1 MPYLIDDVHSG
12 NVWESLKSQNSVEID
27 KTKADY
33 KRDQHQKYKLK
44 RYIRHNK
51 SNKLDLRM
59 VSNQATVSSE
69 IVRIPHLVYRK
80 FRRYKNTRVNYT
92 SVDVS
97 YEFFDSSNLHLISD
111 FKRKPKRKYG
121 RQMFFNNQKFKKN
134 L

>member
-1 MPYLIDDVHSG
+1 MPYLIDDVYSG
-12 NVWESLKSQNSVEID
+12 DIWESLRSQSSVRTD
-27 KTKADY
+27 KTKADC
-33 KRDQHQKYKLK
+33 KQDQHQKYKLK

-59 VSNQATVSSE
+59 VSNQANVSSE
-69 IVRIPHLVYRK
+69 TIRIPYLVYKK
-80 FRRYKNTRVNYT
+80 FRRYKNTRINYT

-97 YEFFDSSNLHLISD
+97 YEFFDSVNFHLISD

-121 RQMFFNNQKFKKN
+121 RQIYFNNQKFKKN

>member
-1 MPYLIDDVHSG
+1 MPYLIDDVYSG
-12 NVWESLKSQNSVEID
+12 NVWESLKIQNSVKID
-27 KTKADY
+27 KTKADC

-97 YEFFDSSNLHLISD
+97 YEFFDSKNFHLISV
-111 FKRKPKRKYG
+111 FKRKPKRKF
-121 RQMFFNNQKFKKN
+121 RKQMFFNNQKQIE
-134 L
+134 

>member
-1 MPYLIDDVHSG
+1 MPYLIDDVCSG
-12 NVWESLKSQNSVEID
+12 NVWESLKSQNSVRID
-27 KTKADY
+27 KIKADY

-51 SNKLDLRM
+51 SSKLDLRM

-80 FRRYKNTRVNYT
+80 LRRYKNTRVNYT

-97 YEFFDSSNLHLISD
+97 YEFFDSSNFHLISD
-111 FKRKPKRKYG
+111 FKRKPKRKY
-121 RQMFFNNQKFKKN
+121 RKWIYFNRMKKYE
-134 L
+134 